1 MVSFRNDKSMN
12 LILIKFSCVIAVF
25 SDGFGCFLV
34 VHITDALEKEERK
47 NVLLIG
53 AGINVGPK

>member
-1 MVSFRNDKSMN
+1 MN